1 MKLTTYLR
9 PGLITGTL
17 LLFFVLI
24 GIYTTFEALTLRGVW
39 LTILGA
45 TASEIAA
52 QVPTATNPQFS
63 RVFTVFAA
71 LIAGAIAARGAAS
84 MREGLVRAVVAN
96 AVAGAM
102 VAFFLVLV
110 SLLYANKFDVAFIF
124 EKLKKETIAALL
136 FGQPALIG
144 GAIWIGVMAGF
155 GALGALLLTSW
166 RALHMDKSLAATTT
180 ATGVNANHVRLVLLA
195 IAALFLIIAPQF
207 IGVYWNQVLGSIGL
221 FVILGLGLNIV
232 VGFAGL
238 LDLGYVG
245 FYAIGAYTMAVLT
258 SPSNSFGW
266 GFWIALP
273 VAMITAAVA
282 GTLLGIPVLRLRG
295 DYLAIVTLGFGE
307 IIRIIFKFLPGIPF
321 NFVIPLPFS
330 AQGIAINLGKG
341 LVMGGPQGILNVA
354 PPTIT
359 IPFVNYTIA
368 FSSSTPFWYLIFG
381 ACIVVALIAAR
392 LNNSRLGRSWTAM
405 REDEDATE
413 AMGVDTT
420 RAKLLAF
427 GAGAFFA
434 GLGGAIYASRQQ
446 HIFPDDFTL
455 LVSINALALIIIG
468 GLGSIPGVIIGSI
481 VLIGLPEV
489 LRPIADYRLLAYSA
503 LLVIMMLVRPEGLIP
518 AARQRREFRE
528 RDPDP
533 EPIESG

>member
-1 MKLTTYLR
+1 MKPITDLR

-39 LTILGA
+39 LTIQGA

-52 QVPTATNPQFS
+52 QVPTSTNPQFS

-71 LIAGAIAARGAAS
+71 LIAGAVAARGS
-84 MREGLVRAVVAN
+84 KTLGEGLVRALITNALAGAVVA
-96 AVAGAM
+96 V
-102 VAFFLVLV
+102 FLIIV
-110 SLLYANKFDVAFIF
+110 SALYANKFDVAFVF
-124 EKLKKETIAALL
+124 EKLKQQTVTALL
-136 FGQPALIG
+136 FGQPALVG
-144 GAIWIGVMAGF
+144 GAIWIGVMAAF
-155 GALGALLLTSW
+155 GALGALLLRAW
-166 RALHMDKSLAATTT
+166 RALRIQNSITAATGRS
-180 ATGVNANHVRLVLLA
+180 GVNGNQIRIVLLA
-195 IAALFLIIAPQF
+195 LVALFLIIAPQF

-245 FYAIGAYTMAVLT
+245 FYAIGAYTIAVLT
-258 SPSNSFGW
+258 SPSNPYNW
-266 GFWIALP
+266 GFWPALP
-273 VAMITAAVA
+273 IAMITAAIA

-330 AQGIAINLGKG
+330 PEGITVNLGKG
-341 LVMGGPQGILNVA
+341 IVMGGPQGILNVA
-354 PPTIT
+354 PPDIA
-359 IPFVNYTIA
+359 IPFINYTIE
-368 FSSSTPFWYLIFG
+368 FDSSTPFWYLIF
-381 ACIVVALIAAR
+381 AASIVVAFVAAR

-405 REDEDATE
+405 REDEDAAE

-420 RAKLLAF
+420 RIKLLAF
-427 GAGAFFA
+427 GTGAFFA
-434 GLGGAIYASRQQ
+434 GLGGAVYASRQQ

-503 LLVIMMLVRPEGLIP
+503 LLVVMMLVRPEGLIP
-518 AARQRREFRE
+518 AARHQREFRE
-528 RDPDP
+528 RDADL
-533 EPIESG
+533 EPIEPG